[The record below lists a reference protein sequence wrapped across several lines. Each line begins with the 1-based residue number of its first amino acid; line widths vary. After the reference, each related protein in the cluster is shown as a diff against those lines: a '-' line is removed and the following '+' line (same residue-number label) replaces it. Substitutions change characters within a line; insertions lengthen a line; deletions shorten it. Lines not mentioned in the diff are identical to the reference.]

1 MTSSLSLVVPTAVAL
16 LLIFMIAWIFRLR
29 KGTRTLD
36 AGAIDANL
44 QYVELLH
51 KNDLLIAE
59 IDRRDSLELELRG
72 SEERYRT
79 YVEHAPMGIFVA
91 NGGGEFAFVNPAMS
105 LMTGFSKNELPTMTL
120 AEVFSSDVSQE
131 STLFFESVHQQN
143 SGEKEITL
151 RKKDGSIL
159 LSYIHAITL
168 PGHSLIGF
176 CMDITEKKRDEEQIY
191 NLAFFDALTALPN
204 RRRLLD
210 KLRLATSNSV
220 QEHDLGALL
229 MMDLDHLKI

>member
-1 MTSSLSLVVPTAVAL
+1 MTSSLSLVVTTAVAL

-29 KGTRTLD
+29 KRTRTLD
-36 AGAIDANL
+36 AGAIDANR

-59 IDRRDSLELELRG
+59 IDRRDALELGLRG

-105 LMTGFSKNELPTMTL
+105 LMTGFSKNELSTMTL

-131 STLFFESVHQQN
+131 SNLFLKAFINRILVKKKLHFA
-143 SGEKEITL
+143 
-151 RKKDGSIL
+151 RK
-159 LSYIHAITL
+159 
-168 PGHSLIGF
+168 
-176 CMDITEKKRDEEQIY
+176 
-191 NLAFFDALTALPN
+191 TALSFFHIYMRSRYPAI
-204 RRRLLD
+204 L
-210 KLRLATSNSV
+210 
-220 QEHDLGALL
+220 
-229 MMDLDHLKI
+229 